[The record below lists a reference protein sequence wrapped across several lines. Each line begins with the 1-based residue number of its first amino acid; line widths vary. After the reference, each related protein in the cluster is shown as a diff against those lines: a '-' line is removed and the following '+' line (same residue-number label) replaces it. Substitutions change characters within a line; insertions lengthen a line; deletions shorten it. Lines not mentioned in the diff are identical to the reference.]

1 MKKIF
6 VSYVVMI
13 GALVLLFLSFLGP
26 WYTIN
31 TTGIL
36 GADYHVGFYLT
47 RMELQRIIG
56 NQEVFL
62 SVDYTDAEM
71 YTQDINVDV
80 ESFALIKTA
89 MYLTLLAL
97 GTAVTAIGVMT
108 AFILEKVKTR
118 ALKLGG
124 VFFSLLT
131 FLITLVIPLYFM
143 TGDFVENTSG
153 FWFSFTALGMNFSGG
168 PGYAWYLM
176 VVVAVLEVLCGV
188 ILLFIK
194 IPSRNVADND
204 ITASKE

>member
-13 GALVLLFLSFLGP
+13 GALVLLFFSFLGP

>member
-1 MKKIF
+1 
-6 VSYVVMI
+6 MI

-124 VFFSLLT
+124 AFFSLLT
-131 FLITLVIPLYFM
+131 FLITLVIALYFM

>member
-131 FLITLVIPLYFM
+131 FLITLVIALYFM

>member
-6 VSYVVMI
+6 VSYVVII